1 MAKKDNA
8 GLGFIK
14 AGGTKNP
21 KNKAKSSRSTTS
33 RSGNGKRIK

>member
-14 AGGTKNP
+14 AGATKRA
-21 KNKAKSSRSTTS
+21 KNKAKQSAGRTS
-33 RSGNGKRIK
+33 RSGNGKRTK

>member
-14 AGGTKNP
+14 AGATKRP
-21 KNKAKSSRSTTS
+21 KNKAKQSVSRTS